1 MSPLIALNGQD
12 IRGYGLRPLEGTIAT
27 LITPAKYKKM
37 VSNDSS
43 FVHGTLLLCSP
54 DARKYDKR
62 DISLSFYIQTPSQM
76 DLKREIDNLVQL
88 LVKGV
93 KDNEGEHDT
102 GVNLFSLPDYGI
114 CLRLVFQEVSK
125 VTPWL
130 PKNNAVIT
138 IKFTEPNPNNRTLPT
153 VE

>member
-37 VSNDSS
+37 ESNSS
-43 FVHGTLLLCSP
+43 NFIHGTLLLCSP
-54 DARKYDKR
+54 AARKYDKK
-62 DISLSFYIQTPSQM
+62 DILLSFYLRTPSQI
-76 DLKREIDNLVQL
+76 DLKREIDNLEQL

-102 GVNLFSLPDYGI
+102 GVNLFSLPEYGI
-114 CLRLVFQEVSK
+114 CLRLVFQEITK

-130 PKNNAVIT
+130 PDSNAVIT
-138 IKFTEPNPNNRTLPT
+138 IKFTEPNPNNRTL
-153 VE
+153 